1 MAINVRPSIV
11 TSGLVL
17 NLDAANMKSY
27 PRSGTVWNDL
37 SGNNK
42 SGSLINGPTF
52 NSQNGGNIV
61 FDGVDDYVDTNYT
74 TPIGTGGFT
83 YSIWI
88 RFTTSQQSA
97 IIVKRIGGPTYE
109 QFSLFIAGDNGGNTP
124 GTKLAVNDV
133 KSLSLNR
140 LLISD
145 GSYNDGMYHNLVATR
160 TSTTTNLYID
170 GVLLKTGTS
179 AAIDLS
185 VASKLFIGRSGND
198 QTVEGIPFSGSIS
211 NMSMYNR
218 ALSATEVQQNYN
230 ATKTRFGL
238 Q

>member
-1 MAINVRPSIV
+1 MFTGPN
-11 TSGLVL
+11 TTTNGLVL
-17 NLDAANMKSY
+17 SLDAANAKSY
-27 PRSGTVWNDL
+27 VSGSTTWKDL
-37 SGNNK
+37 SGNNN
-42 SGSLINGPTF
+42 SGSLVNGPTF
-52 NSQNGGNIV
+52 NSANLGSIV
-61 FDGVDDYVDTNYT
+61 FDGVDDYVNTNYT

-83 YSIWI
+83 YSMWI
-88 RFTTSQQSA
+88 RFTTSQLSA
-97 IIVKRIGGPTYE
+97 IIVKRIGDPTYE

-170 GVLLKTGTS
+170 GVLLKTSTS
-179 AAIDLS
+179 AEIDLS

-198 QTVEGIPFSGSIS
+198 QTVGGIPFNGSMS
-211 NMSMYNR
+211 NVSMYNR
-218 ALSATEVQQNYN
+218 TLSASEVLQNYN
-230 ATKTRFGL
+230 AQKSRYGL
-238 Q
+238 